1 LVTGTPVAV
10 LIFVEPSVQIK
21 AIEGHPLP
29 ANPNFGDMW
38 ANLGIEPISVHAEV
52 ARGVLQANHTRHQDE
67 IPA

>member
-10 LIFVEPSVQIK
+10 LIVVEPGVQIK
-21 AIEGHPLP
+21 AIKGHPLR
-29 ANPNFGDMW
+29 AHPNLGNKW
-38 ANLGIEPISVHAEV
+38 ADLGIEPISVHAEV